1 MKKIFAIL
9 LIMAIL
15 LSFGLT
21 AFADNLTEP
30 GQSDGTVYL
39 TVNEAA
45 TDENTPIYSVTIE
58 FTDLSFTYNRASS
71 VWNPNDHVF
80 NTTPAGWADPNG
92 SFKVINSSNVAVNV
106 SAKVGATPTGAG
118 SSYSYNGVLLTL
130 DNQYAELAKCMPNGT
145 PPNAVFS
152 LTASGEPD
160 EGITANNS
168 PIGSVFVT
176 ISPAD

>member
-1 MKKIFAIL
+1 MKKIFALL
-9 LIMAIL
+9 LIMVIL

-21 AFADNLTEP
+21 ASAETLTNP
-30 GQSDGTVYL
+30 GNSDGTVYL

-58 FTDLSFTYNRASS
+58 FTDLAFTYNRAGS

-106 SAKVGATPTGAG
+106 SAKVGATAAGAG
-118 SSYSYNGVLLTL
+118 LSYNYNGISLTL
-130 DNQYAELAKCMPNGT
+130 GNQYAELAKCMPNGT

-176 ISPAD
+176 ISPAG

>member
-1 MKKIFAIL
+1 MKKIFAFL
-9 LIMAIL
+9 LIMVIL

-21 AFADNLTEP
+21 ASAETLTGP
-30 GQSDGTVYL
+30 GLSDSTVYL

-58 FTDLSFTYNRASS
+58 FTDLAYTYNRASS
-71 VWNPNDHVF
+71 VWNPNEHNY

-106 SAKVGATPTGAG
+106 SAKVGISASGAG
-118 SSYSYNGVLLTL
+118 SSYNYNGIILTL
-130 DNQYAELAKCMPNGT
+130 GNQYTELAKCMPNGT
-145 PPNAVFS
+145 PPSTVFS
-152 LTASGEPD
+152 LTASGEPVD
-160 EGITANNS
+160 GLTANNS

>member
-1 MKKIFAIL
+1 MKQFFAIL

-21 AFADNLTEP
+21 AFADNLTGP

-58 FTDLSFTYNRASS
+58 FTDLSYTYNRAGS

-106 SAKVGATPTGAG
+106 SAKVGATAAGAG
-118 SSYSYNGVLLTL
+118 LSYNYNGISLTL
-130 DNQYAELAKCMPNGT
+130 GNQFAELAKCMPNGT

-176 ISPAD
+176 ISPAG

>member
-1 MKKIFAIL
+1 MKKFFAIL

-21 AFADNLTEP
+21 ASAETLTGP
-30 GQSDGTVYL
+30 GLSDSTVYL

-58 FTDLSFTYNRASS
+58 FTDLAYTYNRASS
-71 VWNPNDHVF
+71 VWNPNEHNY
-80 NTTPAGWADPNG
+80 NTTPAGWADSSG
-92 SFKVINSSNVAVNV
+92 SFKVINSSNVPVNV
-106 SAKVGATPTGAG
+106 SAKVGVSTSTAG
-118 SSYSYNGVLLTL
+118 LNYSYNGIILTL
-130 DNQYAELAKCMPNGT
+130 GNQYAELAKCMPNGT